1 MNELSLDICAKNLGK
16 HGFEVEIV
24 SSLEEAGNRLRE
36 EIEKIHPQTVSYGDS
51 ITVRKTGIVEELRQ
65 RKDLMFHDG
74 FNPDLSREENMEER
88 RKGLIADLFF
98 TGINAVSVT
107 GSLHWLD
114 MVGNRIAPL
123 SFGPKRVVLLT
134 GKNKLVSTPEDA
146 VKRIKEI
153 AAPQNVARH
162 PGFNTPCAKTG
173 KCHDCNSPQRICNA
187 WLTIER
193 CFPKGRI
200 LVILIDEEL
209 GL

>member
-1 MNELSLDICAKNLGK
+1 M
-16 HGFEVEIV
+16 
-24 SSLEEAGNRLRE
+24 
-36 EIEKIHPQTVSYGDS
+36 
-51 ITVRKTGIVEELRQ
+51 
-65 RKDLMFHDG
+65 
-74 FNPDLSREENMEER
+74 
-88 RKGLIADLFF
+88 
-98 TGINAVSVT
+98 
-107 GSLHWLD
+107 
-114 MVGNRIAPL
+114 
-123 SFGPKRVVLLT
+123 T

-153 AAPQNVARH
+153 AAPQNVTRH